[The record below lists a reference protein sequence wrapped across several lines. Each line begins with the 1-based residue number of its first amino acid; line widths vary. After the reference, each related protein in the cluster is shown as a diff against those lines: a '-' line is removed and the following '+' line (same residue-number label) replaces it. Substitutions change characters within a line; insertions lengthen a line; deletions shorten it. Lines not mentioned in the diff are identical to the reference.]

1 WRQYFQYGYWKVR
14 VLQKHPRQMRLR
26 QFVPPFFVLALA
38 GSGVMAFI
46 PGVRWMALIVPGG
59 YLLANLLASV
69 ITASRRGWRYFPL
82 LPLVFAILHLSY
94 GLGFLV
100 GLIRFARRWKDRRG
114 RVPALEGMP

>member
-1 WRQYFQYGYWKVR
+1 
-14 VLQKHPRQMRLR
+14 
-26 QFVPPFFVLALA
+26 
-38 GSGVMAFI
+38 
-46 PGVRWMALIVPGG
+46 MALIVPGG